1 MPFALTT
8 SPSMAFLFAVS
19 AEVAL
24 AISSVIDLVIALSAD
39 FLSLTSVVNAETS
52 ALLER
57 SILANLSVYS
67 FLITLNAA
75 AIACSSAS
83 NSDFKTKLE
92 VSTLDV

>member
-1 MPFALTT
+1 MESSLASAFVAST
-8 SPSMAFLFAVS
+8 SL
-19 AEVAL
+19 AL

-39 FLSLTSVVNAETS
+39 FLSLTSVVNAEAS
-52 ALLER
+52 ALVER

-83 NSDFKTKLE
+83 NSDFITKLE
-92 VSTLDV
+92 VSTLEV